1 LKKKKPKFDI
11 LDGAVSLRFFLHS
24 IIIILQY
31 EMIEPRR
38 TLTDTYRNNYLQN
51 IIILILVL
59 RNKMDESK
67 DFFLL
72 HYEGVSIP

>member
-1 LKKKKPKFDI
+1 
-11 LDGAVSLRFFLHS
+11 
-24 IIIILQY
+24 
-31 EMIEPRR
+31 MIEPRR

-72 HYEGVSIP
+72 YYEGVSIP